1 MKKLIWIIDEEWSD
15 YEIEIDILKK
25 SFPDC
30 EIKMS
35 NYDYKEDLDKFG
47 YKADG
52 ILAQVYAD
60 IPKDTIDKLKN
71 CKGIAIYGGGYDRV
85 DIKAARDKG
94 IPITNVQ
101 GYCAEDLADYIIAAI
116 FLFNKKIEYFYN
128 NLNNKLWGA
137 PAVKQNMKR
146 ISSQNLLII
155 GFGTIGKI
163 LAKRVS
169 SLGIKVLAYDE
180 FLSEEEVKKY
190 NVIKVSWEEGLK
202 QADYISV
209 NLKGCDENI
218 NKLSM
223 KDFKLMKNT
232 AYIINTARGKIIK
245 EDDLI
250 QAVKNKLIAGAVLDV
265 IKNEPPVGDEA
276 ILHCENIVV
285 TPHISYISE
294 ESFKDLK
301 LKTLKNLIDMLNDK
315 KPVDL
320 VNK

>member
-1 MKKLIWIIDEEWSD
+1 M
-15 YEIEIDILKK
+15 
-25 SFPDC
+25 
-30 EIKMS
+30 
-35 NYDYKEDLDKFG
+35 
-47 YKADG
+47 
-52 ILAQVYAD
+52 AQVYAD

-85 DIKAARDKG
+85 DIKAAKNKG
-94 IPITNVQ
+94 ISVTNVQ

-137 PAVKQNMKR
+137 PAVKQKIKR
-146 ISSQNLLII
+146 ISNQNLLII

-163 LAKRVS
+163 LAKRVY

-180 FLSEEEVKKY
+180 FLSEKEIKKY
-190 NVIKVSWEEGLK
+190 NVEKVSWEEGLK

-232 AYIINTARGKIIK
+232 AYLINTARGKIIK

-250 QAVKNKLIAGAVLDV
+250 EAIKNKLIAGAVLDV
-265 IKNEPPVGDEA
+265 IKTEPPIGNEA
-276 ILHCENIVV
+276 ILHCENIIV

-301 LKTLKNLIDMLNDK
+301 LKTLKNLIDMLNNK

-320 VNK
+320 VN

>member
-1 MKKLIWIIDEEWSD
+1 MEYHDKV
-15 YEIEIDILKK
+15 IDIVEHDKEQMYYNIIFNGK
-25 SFPDC
+25 SFYYKDRISFFQHLVLNYGIEVDFSKMTINYVDPDN
-30 EIKMS
+30 I
-35 NYDYKEDLDKFG
+35 
-47 YKADG
+47 
-52 ILAQVYAD
+52 V
-60 IPKDTIDKLKN
+60 
-71 CKGIAIYGGGYDRV
+71 
-85 DIKAARDKG
+85 
-94 IPITNVQ
+94 
-101 GYCAEDLADYIIAAI
+101 
-116 FLFNKKIEYFYN
+116 IEYIERSNNYLPSDRETNDIEHSYYN
-128 NLNNKLWGA
+128 
-137 PAVKQNMKR
+137 
-146 ISSQNLLII
+146 
-155 GFGTIGKI
+155 
-163 LAKRVS
+163 
-169 SLGIKVLAYDE
+169 
-180 FLSEEEVKKY
+180 
-190 NVIKVSWEEGLK
+190 
-202 QADYISV
+202 
-209 NLKGCDENI
+209 ENI

-232 AYIINTARGKIIK
+232 AYLINTARGKIIK

>member
-1 MKKLIWIIDEEWSD
+1 MKKLFWIIDEEWSD
-15 YEIEIDILKK
+15 YETEIEILKET
-25 SFPDC
+25 FPDC

-35 NYDYKEDLDKFG
+35 NYNYKEDLEKFG

-60 IPKDTIDKLKN
+60 IPKTTIDKLEN
-71 CKGIAIYGGGYDRV
+71 CKGIAIYGGGYDRI
-85 DIKAARDKG
+85 DIKAARNKN
-94 IPITNVQ
+94 ISVTNVQ
-101 GYCAEDLADYIIAAI
+101 GYCAEDLADYIIAAMY
-116 FLFNKKIEYFYN
+116 LFNKKIEYFYN
-128 NLNNKLWGA
+128 NLDSKFWGA
-137 PAVKQNMKR
+137 PAVKENIKR
-146 ISSQNLLII
+146 LSNQKLLII

-180 FLSEEEVKKY
+180 FLSEAEIKKY
-190 NVIKVSWEEGLK
+190 NVEKVSWEEGLK
-202 QADYISV
+202 QADYISI

-218 NKLSM
+218 DKLSM

-232 AYIINTARGKIIK
+232 AYIINTARGKILK

-250 QAVKNKLIAGAVLDV
+250 EAVKNKIIAGAVLDV
-265 IKNEPPVGDEA
+265 IKTEPPTGDEA
-276 ILHCENIVV
+276 ILHCDNIIV

-301 LKTLKNLIDMLNDK
+301 LKTLKNLIDMMNDK
-315 KPVDL
+315 KPIDL
-320 VNK
+320 VN

>member
-15 YEIEIDILKK
+15 YKVEIDILKK
-25 SFPDC
+25 TFSDC
-30 EIKMS
+30 EVKIS
-35 NYDYKEDLDKFG
+35 NYNYTEDLEKFG

-60 IPKDTIDKLKN
+60 IPKGTIDKLKN

-85 DIKAARDKG
+85 DIKAARNKG
-94 IPITNVQ
+94 ISVTNVQ

-116 FLFNKKIEYFYN
+116 FLFNKRIEYFYN
-128 NLNNKLWGA
+128 NLSNKLWGA

-155 GFGTIGKI
+155 GFGTIGKM

-169 SLGIKVLAYDE
+169 SLGINVLAYDE
-180 FLSEEEVKKY
+180 FLSEEEIKKY
-190 NVIKVSWEEGLK
+190 NVKKVSWEEGLK

-250 QAVKNKLIAGAVLDV
+250 EAVNNKLIAGAILDV
-265 IKNEPPVGDEA
+265 IKTEPPIGDEA
-276 ILHCENIVV
+276 ILHCENIIV

-301 LKTLKNLIDMLNDK
+301 LKTLKNLIDMLNNK

-320 VNK
+320 VN

>member
-1 MKKLIWIIDEEWSD
+1 MKKLFWIIDEEWSD
-15 YEIEIDILKK
+15 YEIEIEILKET
-25 SFPDC
+25 FPDC

-35 NYDYKEDLDKFG
+35 NYNYKEDLEKFG

-60 IPKDTIDKLKN
+60 IPKTTIDKLEN
-71 CKGIAIYGGGYDRV
+71 CKGIAIYGGGYDRI
-85 DIKAARDKG
+85 DIKAAKNKN
-94 IPITNVQ
+94 ISVTNVQ
-101 GYCAEDLADYIIAAI
+101 GYCAEDLADYIIAAMY
-116 FLFNKKIEYFYN
+116 LFNKKIEYFYN
-128 NLNNKLWGA
+128 NLDSKFWGA
-137 PAVKQNMKR
+137 PAVKQNIKR
-146 ISSQNLLII
+146 LSNQKLLII

-180 FLSEEEVKKY
+180 FLS
-190 NVIKVSWEEGLK
+190 LK
-202 QADYISV
+202 QADYISI

-218 NKLSM
+218 DKLSM

-232 AYIINTARGKIIK
+232 AYIINTARGKILK

-250 QAVKNKLIAGAVLDV
+250 EAVKNKIIAGAVLDV
-265 IKNEPPVGDEA
+265 IKTEPPTGDEA
-276 ILHCENIVV
+276 ILHCDNIIV

-301 LKTLKNLIDMLNDK
+301 LKTLKNLIDMMNDK
-315 KPVDL
+315 KPIDL
-320 VNK
+320 VN